1 MGKMEQ
7 RRSGGAGK
15 GGAEGRRRD
24 KTKGTKPADN
34 GNATRPAV
42 PITPSQGSVKAVR
55 SRLKGQTE
63 EEEEEEAH
71 FTLTL
76 TPEAV
81 LLLQRRSTQKPTRSC
96 CGGVTEARPNGRQ
109 KRPPPAQSRLS
120 PKRGVEEPD
129 IDLRSILKISLLND
143 RHKYDDV
150 EYEEEQYGLDQRVA
164 LKCTEWLRGLECP
177 LTGAGTTAG
186 GVGVWKGSAKNC

>member
-1 MGKMEQ
+1 LFLCAPKMPFMPPVSIARSVSGLTGKESVSSASSVNRLSREERGGSVKERITINLKNMGKMEQ

-96 CGGVTEARPNGRQ
+96 CGGVTEARPNG
-109 KRPPPAQSRLS
+109 
-120 PKRGVEEPD
+120 
-129 IDLRSILKISLLND
+129 
-143 RHKYDDV
+143 
-150 EYEEEQYGLDQRVA
+150 
-164 LKCTEWLRGLECP
+164 
-177 LTGAGTTAG
+177 
-186 GVGVWKGSAKNC
+186 